1 MKAIIL
7 AASRGEQLGE
17 LTEEIPK
24 CMLPFG
30 QKSILERQIHLLT
43 EIGIKRSDICVVAGY
58 KPEKIKSVKGI
69 SVILNEEY
77 KVTDNSYSLW
87 LALQDSYDDVLVL
100 DGDLVYEIEA
110 LNLILKADGNAVLV
124 TDNNQYNGSTGIIVG
139 ENERLLAI
147 GKHLL
152 GEKSYASILK
162 LTAETSAVLAKQL
175 KNSKTFWYTVSLNK
189 ILDTEVFRVCDAKCR
204 IIGINTYSDYLEAK
218 KYFGI
223 EKDIIWVTGATGFLG
238 QKISNILKRNYTVV
252 GTKGKS
258 ASSEFVAIDLV
269 NKEAILAYARLIK
282 PSIIV
287 HTAGIPE
294 PERCEA
300 DRTAAYQI
308 NVAAVENLVEVCNEL
323 EIKLIHISTDY
334 VFDGNSNEEYK
345 RNDERRPKNYYGV
358 TKSQAEDVV
367 KKCKNSL
374 IIRVPLLYGYNH
386 KEDKITFPIKIL
398 HKLGSGEE
406 IYLDNKQIRYPVL
419 IDDVAFAVKDSL
431 QKNGIVHVTS
441 GEPVTKYTWAKI
453 LAAEFGY
460 RECLIKEDVESS
472 LDDRPQHVKLCVEEQ
487 DYLVTDAKRGAEILR
502 KQLACVFQLIYKSS
516 PAEHVYG
523 VNIGSYRYQLGK
535 KLASVLPEDIVKKV
549 DYIVPIPNSGLYY
562 AMGLAEE
569 LKVPYLQALIKP
581 DTLTRSFQIADI
593 ALREQVIRQ
602 KIMPVRELLE
612 SKNIILVDEAIFTG
626 TTLRIVCDMVKACGA
641 GEIYVALPTPICRNV
656 CGQYVQPE
664 RRLLSWDVNEKEL
677 VSYFKV
683 NGVFFQRYS
692 VFYNS
697 IRDLGDICQ
706 DCFMSGK
713 NNTVKED

>member
-7 AASRGEQLGE
+7 AASRGQQLGE
-17 LTEEIPK
+17 LTEKIPK
-24 CMLPFG
+24 CMIPFG
-30 QKSILERQIHLLT
+30 QETVLERQIRLLV
-43 EIGIKRSDICVVAGY
+43 ELGIKRSDISVVAGY
-58 KPEKIKSVKGI
+58 RSEKIESIKEI

-87 LALQDSYDDVLVL
+87 LALQNSYSDVLVL

-110 LNLILKADGNAVLV
+110 LKVILETEGNAVLV
-124 TDNNQYNGSTGIIVG
+124 TENNQYIGSTGIIVG
-139 ENERLLAI
+139 ENKRLLGI

-152 GEKSYASILK
+152 GVKSYAGILK
-162 LTAETSAVLAKQL
+162 LTAETSAILAKQL
-175 KNSKTFWYTVSLNK
+175 ENSKTFWYTVSLNK
-189 ILDTEVFRVCDAKCR
+189 ILDTQVFKVCDAQSR

-223 EKDIIWVTGATGFLG
+223 EKDTIWVTGATGFLG
-238 QKISNILKRNYTVV
+238 QKIFNILKRNYTVV

-258 ASSEFVAIDLV
+258 AKSEFAAIDLV
-269 NKEAILAYARLIK
+269 NKEAILAYARLTK

-300 DRTAAYQI
+300 DREAAYCI
-308 NVAAVENLVEVCNEL
+308 NVAAVKNLVWVCNEL
-323 EIKLIHISTDY
+323 GMKLIHISTDY
-334 VFDGNSNEEYK
+334 VFDGDSCDEYNK
-345 RNDERRPKNYYGV
+345 NDERHPKNYYGI
-358 TKSQAEDVV
+358 TKSQAEDEV
-367 KKCKNSL
+367 KKCKDGL

-398 HKLGSGEE
+398 QKLEKGEAV
-406 IYLDNKQIRYPVL
+406 YLDDKQTRYPVL
-419 IDDVAFAVKDSL
+419 IDDVAFAVEDSL
-431 QKNGIVHVTS
+431 HKNGIVHVTS

-453 LAAEFGY
+453 LATEFGY
-460 RECLIKEDVESS
+460 KECLIKEDLESS

-523 VNIGSYRYQLGK
+523 INIGSYRYQLGK
-535 KLASVLPEDIVKKV
+535 KLAGVLPREVVRKT
-549 DYIVPIPNSGLYY
+549 DYIVPIPNSGLFY
-562 AMGLAEE
+562 AMGIAEE
-569 LKVPYLQALIKP
+569 IKVPYLQALIKP

-612 SKNIILVDEAIFTG
+612 RKNIILVDEAIFTG
-626 TTLRIVCDMVKACGA
+626 TTLRIVCDMIKACGV
-641 GEIYVALPTPICRNV
+641 GEIYVAIPTPICRNT
-656 CGQYVQPE
+656 CRQYVQPE
-664 RRLLSWDVNEKEL
+664 RRLLSWDVNEKEIA
-677 VSYFKV
+677 SYFKV
-683 NGVFFQRYS
+683 DAVFFQTYS
-692 VFYNS
+692 AFYDS
-697 IRDLGDICQ
+697 ISNLGGICQ
-706 DCFMSGK
+706 DCFMTDKINYSQK
-713 NNTVKED
+713 